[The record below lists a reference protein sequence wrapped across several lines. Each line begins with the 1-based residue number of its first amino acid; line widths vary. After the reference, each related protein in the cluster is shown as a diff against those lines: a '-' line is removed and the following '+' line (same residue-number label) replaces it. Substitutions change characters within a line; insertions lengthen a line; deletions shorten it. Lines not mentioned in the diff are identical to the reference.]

1 MLAALVPATAIAI
14 LMPVGPDDGCPS
26 PRQVDDALTAH
37 LPGMVLPLG
46 HATGP
51 STLRLAVTTDA
62 TGALRLDLTGPGGDP
77 LLHRWLPAVERSRN
91 GDCPALAETAAL
103 IVERYWHEV
112 GYDVPTKPPPAP
124 QPPPAAAPPPAAK
137 STARPIA
144 GPTAAVAEPRGPPPA
159 PVLQPSPRWWIGAA
173 GSERI
178 GDSSTRDGSASL
190 AFTLE
195 RPILE
200 RRIGLRVSGGTDE
213 SVTYQWS
220 STESATLRQF
230 PLRMGAYVA
239 FPLGPGR
246 LEPGV
251 GVNLNV
257 ISASLTDMSG
267 SSTKLNASPGGDAAL
282 GWALLFRPDIYLRAL
297 GGAGVEVPYHFVTSR
312 NEMPFLR
319 TPRFYLDFAL
329 ELGFW
334 FP

>member
-1 MLAALVPATAIAI
+1 
-14 LMPVGPDDGCPS
+14 MPVGPDDGCPS

-37 LPGMVLPLG
+37 LPGIVLPLG

-51 STLRLAVTTDA
+51 TTLRLAVTTDA
-62 TGALRLDLTGPGGDP
+62 AGALRLDLTDPGGDP

-91 GDCPALAETAAL
+91 SDCPALAETAAL

-112 GYDVPTKPPPAP
+112 GYDVPTKAPTAP

-137 STARPIA
+137 PTARPISK
-144 GPTAAVAEPRGPPPA
+144 PTAAVAETRAPPPA
-159 PVLQPSPRWWIGAA
+159 PVPRSPPRWWIGAA
-173 GSERI
+173 GSDRI
-178 GDSSTRDGSASL
+178 GDSSARDSSASL
-190 AFTLE
+190 AFTVE
-195 RPILE
+195 RPLQE
-200 RRIGLRVSGGTDE
+200 RRIGLRVSGGTDG

-220 STESATLRQF
+220 STGATTDNATLRQF
-230 PLRMGAYVA
+230 PLRMGAYMAV
-239 FPLGPGR
+239 PLGPGR
-246 LEPGV
+246 LEPGI

-257 ISASLTDMSG
+257 ISASVTDMFG
-267 SSTKLNASPGGDAAL
+267 SSTKLNASPGVDAAL
-282 GWALLFRPDIYLRAL
+282 GWALLFRPGVYLRAL

-312 NEMPFLR
+312 NEMPFLS